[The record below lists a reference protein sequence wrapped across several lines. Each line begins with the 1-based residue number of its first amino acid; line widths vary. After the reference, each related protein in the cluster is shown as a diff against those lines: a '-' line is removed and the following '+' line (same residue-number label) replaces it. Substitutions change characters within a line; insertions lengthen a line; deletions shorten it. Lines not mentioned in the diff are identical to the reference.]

1 MQKRLRLCGVDIT
14 KFDTNELI
22 TEKGQESR
30 ETALGQRFTVACC
43 LSWWR
48 PSHNG
53 ISEEENVTKSLYLLN
68 LGIYSGGFDYVNFD
82 FRNRCFKRS

>member
-30 ETALGQRFTVACC
+30 ETALGQRFNVACC
-43 LSWWR
+43 FSWWR

-53 ISEEENVTKSLYLLN
+53 ILEEGNTTCFTYVS
-68 LGIYSGGFDYVNFD
+68 IYSDGFDCVKLAY
-82 FRNRCFKRS
+82 RNMC